1 MLYYRKSIFILETE
15 KTETRIVNIDEDAL
29 GKLVSAPNLNTFA
42 GIRDY
47 ALILLQLDT
56 GIRPKEALTLIETD
70 VCFNPM
76 LVNIKAANSKTKNT
90 RSLPI
95 SPITAQAIKK
105 LLSFK
110 HELWRTDLVFCT
122 FDGKPVDRRN
132 WSRRLAYYSKKI
144 NTKIRPYDL
153 RHSFALQL

>member
-76 LVNIKAANSKTKNT
+76 LVNI
-90 RSLPI
+90 
-95 SPITAQAIKK
+95 
-105 LLSFK
+105 
-110 HELWRTDLVFCT
+110 
-122 FDGKPVDRRN
+122 
-132 WSRRLAYYSKKI
+132 
-144 NTKIRPYDL
+144 
-153 RHSFALQL
+153 